1 VKYPYESTLAG
12 TKGKFGF
19 FVSEEEHYK
28 KVATELGILNKGDG
42 RHVKYCRHPLVYLV
56 EAADDICYQIMD
68 IEDSHKLKILTT
80 NQTKKYLLAFFNE
93 EKMAHVEE
101 ILSMIEDK
109 NEQIAYLR
117 SSIVGLL
124 VDECS
129 KAFIEHEDEILR
141 GDCTS
146 PLINMI
152 SETPR
157 KAYEACSAMAYEKIY
172 NYSGVLDIELAGN
185 QIVNM
190 LLDKLIDAV
199 LHPDKSY
206 SKLLLAKVP
215 QQYDMGAADI
225 PTRIQAVT
233 DYISGM
239 TDVYALD
246 LYQKL
251 NGMSLPVI

>member
-1 VKYPYESTLAG
+1 
-12 TKGKFGF
+12 
-19 FVSEEEHYK
+19 
-28 KVATELGILNKGDG
+28 
-42 RHVKYCRHPLVYLV
+42 
-56 EAADDICYQIMD
+56 
-68 IEDSHKLKILTT
+68 
-80 NQTKKYLLAFFNE
+80 
-93 EKMAHVEE
+93 
-101 ILSMIEDK
+101 
-109 NEQIAYLR
+109 
-117 SSIVGLL
+117 
-124 VDECS
+124 
-129 KAFIEHEDEILR
+129 
-141 GDCTS
+141 
-146 PLINMI
+146 MI

-215 QQYDMGAADI
+215 QQYDMRAADI